1 MALIGNIRS
10 LGSFEV
16 EARYSHVARLGD
28 RLQELGALVDWEG
41 FRKLLERFHAPAQ
54 GAGRPA
60 YDCVL
65 LFKMLVLQSWYGLS
79 DEQLEYQVA
88 DRFSFQ
94 KFLGF
99 PESIPDYTTV
109 WQFRDAVTKAGANQE
124 LLDVLNCQLK
134 AKGLKVKKG
143 VIQDATVI
151 TADPGKKRIAELKN
165 KADAGKGVAY
175 SPKQLSHIDLDA
187 SNTCKNGQYQ
197 FGYKAHVKC
206 DAGHQLIQA
215 VEVTT
220 ASVHDSQVHLE
231 QEGDKAIWRDK
242 AYYGQPLQCDGVR
255 DCTSAKASRG
265 HPLTKNQRKRNKLL
279 SKVRCLGE
287 RPFAVIKRV
296 FHGCHVFVKTIERV
310 TTQIS
315 MRCFAYNI
323 YRTLG
328 VMLARA

>member
-1 MALIGNIRS
+1 MKSVRS

-16 EARYSHVARLGD
+16 ESKYARVSRLGD
-28 RLQELGALVDWEG
+28 RLEELSALVDWEA
-41 FRKLLERFHAPAQ
+41 FRPLLERVHAPAE

-65 LFKMLVLQSWYGLS
+65 LYKMLVLQGWYGLS

-99 PESIPDYTTV
+99 PETIPDYTTV
-109 WQFRDAVTKAGANQE
+109 WQFREAITKASIEQE
-124 LLDVLNCQLK
+124 LLDKLNRQLD

-165 KADAGKGVAY
+165 KADAGKGVSY
-175 SPKQLSHIDLDA
+175 SPKQLSHMDLDS

-206 DAGHQLIQA
+206 DADYQLIKTVA
-215 VEVTT
+215 VTT
-220 ASVHDSQVHLE
+220 ASVHDSQVQLE
-231 QEGDKAIWRDK
+231 EKGDKAIWRDK
-242 AYYGQPLQCDGVR
+242 AWHGKTLQCSGVK
-255 DCTSAKASRG
+255 DCTSYKATRG
-265 HPLTKNQRKRNKLL
+265 HPLTQQQRERNKLF
-279 SKVRCLGE
+279 SKIRCLGE

-296 FHGCHVFVKTIERV
+296 FHAGHVYVKTLERV
-310 TTQIS
+310 TTQVFL
-315 MRCFAYNI
+315 RCFGYNI

-328 VMLARA
+328 LTLAKA